1 MDFVEKIKQLYRQG
15 DALTRLI
22 FLNVA
27 VFVLVQI
34 VLISFRLFNVSADS
48 ILTWLAVPADLY
60 GLLNRPWTILSYM
73 FLHEKFFHILFN
85 MFALYWFGKL
95 FQMYF
100 NDKQLVAL
108 YLLVGFGGALFYVLA
123 YNIFPLFA
131 PNVAFSL
138 LLGASGSIMAIILAV
153 AFRAPD
159 MEMRLMFLGAIKLK
173 YIALFV
179 VLASFFGI
187 TSENA
192 GGEIAHLGGALV
204 GDIFVVSL
212 RSGTDI
218 TRGLNRFIDWMLGL
232 FKPRKMKIKKGG
244 AQTGRKMTDAEYN
257 VNKAR
262 RMEEIERILDKIKTS
277 GYESLTA
284 EEKKRLF
291 DQSKN

>member
-1 MDFVEKIKQLYRQG
+1 MDFIERIKQLYRGG

-27 VFVLVQI
+27 VFVVLQI
-34 VLISFRLFNVSADS
+34 FIISFRLFNVSGGF
-48 ILTWLAVPADLY
+48 ILSWIAVPAHVLE
-60 GLLNRPWTILSYM
+60 LLQRPWTLLTYM
-73 FLHEKFFHILFN
+73 FLHEKFFHIMFN

-108 YLLVGFGGALFYVLA
+108 YLIGGFSGALFYILA
-123 YNIFPLFA
+123 YNLFPLFA
-131 PNVAFSL
+131 PSVSFSL

-159 MEMRLMFLGAIKLK
+159 MEMRLLFLGGVKLK
-173 YIALFV
+173 YIALFA

-192 GGEIAHLGGALV
+192 GGEIAHLGGALM
-204 GDIFVVSL
+204 GYIFVVSL
-212 RSGTDI
+212 RGGKDI
-218 TRGLNRFIDWMLGL
+218 TRGLNRFIDWIIAL
-232 FKPRKMKIKKGG
+232 FKPRKLKVKKGG
-244 AQTGRKMTDAEYN
+244 GQAGRKMTDAEYN

-262 RMEEIERILDKIKTS
+262 RMEDIDHILDKIKSS

-284 EEKKRLF
+284 QEKKRLF

>member
-1 MDFVEKIKQLYRQG
+1 MDFIDRIKQLYRQG

-27 VFVLVQI
+27 VFVVLQI
-34 VLISFRLFNVSADS
+34 VLISFRLFNVSAEF
-48 ILTWLAVPADLY
+48 ILSWLAVPADLFE
-60 GLLNRPWTILSYM
+60 LLSRPWTLISYM
-73 FLHEKFFHILFN
+73 FLHERFFHILFN

-108 YLLVGFGGALFYVLA
+108 YLLGGLGGAVFYILA
-123 YNIFPLFA
+123 YNLFPLFA
-131 PNVAFSL
+131 PSVAFSI
-138 LLGASGSIMAIILAV
+138 LLGASGSVMAIILAV

-159 MEMRLMFLGAIKLK
+159 MEMRLMFLGAVKLK

-204 GDIFVVSL
+204 GYIFVVSL
-212 RSGTDI
+212 RSGKDI
-218 TRGLNRFIDWMLGL
+218 TRGLNRFIDLLTGL
-232 FKPRKMKIKKGG
+232 FKPRKLKVKKGG
-244 AQTGRKMTDAEYN
+244 AQAGRKMTDAEYN
-257 VNKAR
+257 VSKAR
-262 RMEEIERILDKIKTS
+262 RMEDIDRILDKIKTS

>member
-27 VFVLVQI
+27 VFVVLQI
-34 VLISFRLFNVSADS
+34 FIISFRLFNVSGS
-48 ILTWLAVPADLY
+48 FILSWVAVPAGLYDLMY
-60 GLLNRPWTILSYM
+60 RPWTIISYM

-108 YLLVGFGGALFYVLA
+108 YLLGGIGGAAFYVLA

-131 PNVAFSL
+131 PSVAFSI
-138 LLGASGSIMAIILAV
+138 LLGASGSVMAIILAV
-153 AFRAPD
+153 AMRAPD
-159 MEMRLMFLGAIKLK
+159 MQLRLMFLGSVKLK
-173 YIALFV
+173 YIALFA
-179 VLASFFGI
+179 VLASLFGI

-204 GDIFVVSL
+204 GYIFVVSL
-212 RSGTDI
+212 RSGKDI
-218 TRGLNRFIDWMLGL
+218 TRGLNRFIDLLTGL
-232 FKPRKMKIKKGG
+232 FKPRKMKVKKGG
-244 AQTGRKMTDAEYN
+244 AQAGRKMTDAEFN
-257 VNKAR
+257 MSQAR
-262 RMEEIERILDKIKTS
+262 RMEDIDRILDKIKTS